1 MVPGANSCSSCQP
14 PHLEEAALFPSPHV
28 LDQRRLQA
36 DPPAM
41 RWPWKGHTR
50 APAVAD
56 LEALETWLSPLLQK
70 LDGRGR
76 VQLACKAAQQLRRSQ
91 QQRKCNQVN
100 PNGSPFGAR
109 KPRDLRGKKDRIKR
123 RMFEKLKMARYLKAK
138 GSPQQAVI
146 GFVSRVSRIA
156 RVHQYGLKDRA
167 ERGAPR
173 SATPDANCS
182 ACLIKICT
190 LCEIYS

>member
-1 MVPGANSCSSCQP
+1 
-14 PHLEEAALFPSPHV
+14 
-28 LDQRRLQA
+28 
-36 DPPAM
+36 M
-41 RWPWKGHTR
+41 RGPWKCHIR

-76 VQLACKAAQQLRRSQ
+76 VQLACKAGQQLRRSQ